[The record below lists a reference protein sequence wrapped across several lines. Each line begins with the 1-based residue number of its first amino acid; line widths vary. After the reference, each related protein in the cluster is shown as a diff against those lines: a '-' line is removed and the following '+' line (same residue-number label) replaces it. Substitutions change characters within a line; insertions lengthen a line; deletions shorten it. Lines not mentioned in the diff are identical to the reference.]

1 MSAVLVIVALAPVVA
16 VATAASVGVSSA
28 AVVLVG
34 AAVVSVGWT
43 AVVAVADIVVG
54 VGAASCPQAAS
65 KGSRMR
71 LAAKS
76 PADFF
81 IENILTFLL

>member
-1 MSAVLVIVALAPVVA
+1 M
-16 VATAASVGVSSA
+16 
-28 AVVLVG
+28 
-34 AAVVSVGWT
+34 
-43 AVVAVADIVVG
+43 VVG
-54 VGAASCPQAAS
+54 VGAASWPQAAS
-65 KGSRMR
+65 KGSRIR

>member
-1 MSAVLVIVALAPVVA
+1 MTALEPVVA
-16 VATAASVGVSSA
+16 VAGAAASVGVSSG

-43 AVVAVADIVVG
+43 AVVAVADMVVG

-65 KGSRMR
+65 KGSSTR